1 MNKLKRI
8 YIIFYIVLAVTLV
21 LHGMMGLFYG
31 AYMIGWAGVMLTGL
45 PLVLMLTTA
54 MLFRRTARTRADL
67 PLSLALALLGLGMA
81 AWQSFVGSGPD
92 IIVMFA
98 ATGVIGLIIY
108 VRWYSRFGRTPS
120 PVIALGET
128 LPDFQLTNGEGEV
141 VSSTELAN
149 QPTVFIFIRG
159 NWCPLCMGQVN
170 EVCAAADTFT
180 AAGIRVA
187 FIAPQS
193 VAKTRALAKG
203 RPDGIAFYSDIDNAA
218 GRVLK
223 IHNPAGLPLG
233 MEVLGYR
240 SETVLPTIIGVEAG
254 GNIRWT
260 HETDNYRVRPAPEII
275 IAAMTTST

>member
-1 MNKLKRI
+1 MNTLKRI

-92 IIVMFA
+92 IIVIFA

-128 LPDFQLTNGEGEV
+128 LPDFPLTNGEGEV
-141 VSSTELAN
+141 VSSAELAS

-170 EVCAAADTFT
+170 EISAAADTFT

-193 VAKTRALAKG
+193 VAKTQALAKG
-203 RPDGIAFYSDIDNAA
+203 RPEGIAFYSDIDNDAA
-218 GRVLK
+218 RLLK

-240 SETVLPTIIGVEAG
+240 SETVLPTIVGVEAG
-254 GNIRWT
+254 GKIRWT
-260 HETDNYRVRPAPEII
+260 HETDNYRVRPAPETI